1 MEIHVWTVDLVTAR
15 WARPL
20 IYPTLLILLFFPETL
35 ERNLQRKCLKESSS
49 AENSSSV
56 NEVLLSLNLQIH
68 KDGALIKVVYFS
80 SNRKW
85 MDGGTLFER
94 GCFWSNTNSQTVDT
108 SMNSWTSHINSN
120 HGRRLTVW
128 FQSDSDALNRLRRI
142 VVIDPGSWS
151 LFLFLISAEGGPD
164 QTWVLLLVSDK
175 LAKWMNFLHWR
186 WNVLIWFYLMWWN
199 FCYKHVRTNKVLIT
213 NHNIQSASVFLLF

>member
-151 LFLFLISAEGGPD
+151 LFLFLISAEGGPVRPEFCFSS
-164 QTWVLLLVSDK
+164 QTNLPNEWIFFTEGETCWFD
-175 LAKWMNFLHWR
+175 F
-186 WNVLIWFYLMWWN
+186 IW
-199 FCYKHVRTNKVLIT
+199 CDETSVTNMLEPIKC
-213 NHNIQSASVFLLF
+213 